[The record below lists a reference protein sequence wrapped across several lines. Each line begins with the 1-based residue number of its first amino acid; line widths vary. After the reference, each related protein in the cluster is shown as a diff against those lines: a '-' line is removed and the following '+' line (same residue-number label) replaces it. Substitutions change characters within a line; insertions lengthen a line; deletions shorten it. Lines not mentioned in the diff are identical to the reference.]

1 MHGCF
6 YVDEWERTSLVESV
20 CLSADKPKN
29 YRPAKV
35 ASPIEFLPVFQ
46 WRTDTSSDGT
56 EGSGLTV
63 PAAENNHPH
72 NFGRGSDDGLKL
84 RRISGSKTMNQKIQD
99 VLDPKFENVEVIYAA
114 VKRRQAGI
122 IKALTMESDELF
134 RQCDPETDNLCL
146 YGLPDGGWKVALPA
160 QDVPTELPE
169 PALGINFARDGMSR
183 QDWLTLIALHSDAWL
198 LAIASFYGAELTRN
212 ERKRLLVML
221 GDSPTSYDIVTGK
234 NVDDSLDYSRVH
246 HIKAIDACSLPMIT
260 GGSKDEIRV
269 KQVIT
274 DENDRGRMISNHTF
288 LAPKAV
294 TNPATPHKQWE
305 QVLPAIPRSVENC
318 RNQFA
323 EPAKVVSEAPCVPEM
338 AQSIHMNAT
347 AAVDDLSVPQAD
359 PEVPEASGSAPRER
373 ERPPA
378 RWTDW
383 FRFALRVRGFSSFF
397 TESLCRFVVCR
408 TRLG

>member
-1 MHGCF
+1 
-6 YVDEWERTSLVESV
+6 
-20 CLSADKPKN
+20 
-29 YRPAKV
+29 
-35 ASPIEFLPVFQ
+35 
-46 WRTDTSSDGT
+46 
-56 EGSGLTV
+56 
-63 PAAENNHPH
+63 
-72 NFGRGSDDGLKL
+72 
-84 RRISGSKTMNQKIQD
+84 MNQKIQD

-378 RWTDW
+378 RLRTK
-383 FRFALRVRGFSSFF
+383 RQTKPRNTFALDFLDTVDFSSDDDDGDDRDG
-397 TESLCRFVVCR
+397 TVCEICRAGNVGDSVTHWVACDCCEKWFHCKCVKITPAKAQHLKLYKCP
-408 TRLG
+408 TCASKKAPFQLF